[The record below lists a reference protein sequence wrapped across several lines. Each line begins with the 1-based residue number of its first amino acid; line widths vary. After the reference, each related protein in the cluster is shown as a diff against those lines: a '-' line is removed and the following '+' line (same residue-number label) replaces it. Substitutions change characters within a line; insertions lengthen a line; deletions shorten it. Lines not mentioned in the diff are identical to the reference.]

1 MKLIYIKG
9 ETPTDPKNID
19 EIVILHNGCQQVSE
33 NLMNR
38 FRGMLKNVDLGPKN
52 TAFIPFWS

>member
-38 FRGMLKNVDLGPKN
+38 FREKSKSVSFGPQNV
-52 TAFIPFWS
+52 PFTSFWA